1 MPRDLSLANGS
12 LQVMF
17 DAAYRLRDIYFP
29 NIGKENHTT
38 GHTCRFGVFGDGRL
52 TWVDERG
59 WDRQVRYEADT
70 LVTDVTLTHSSLGVR
85 LRVRDAVDFHE
96 NLFVREVTVQNLAAH
111 TRELRLFWHQ
121 DFHLYGSEI
130 GDTALYDPRLQAVLH
145 YKGHRYFLVNVQTEA
160 GVGVEEWAIGV
171 KEFQGA
177 EGTWRDAEDGLL
189 GRNPIAQGAVDSTVA
204 VRVTAAGGGRVTC
217 YYWIAAGQRFKD
229 VKTLNAVVSAKTP
242 GGLIERTKHFWTL
255 WVTKSLPDFADL
267 PAEVIELYKRSLL
280 ILRTLIDNLGG
291 ILAANDSDLLRFG
304 RDTYSYVW
312 PRDGARAAYAL
323 VRAGYLDLPRNF
335 FRFCAN
341 ILTEDGYLLHKY
353 NPDGSLGSSWHPWY
367 ADGHTVLPIQE
378 DETAAVLWALWQ
390 HFARYK
396 DVDFIKPL
404 YRPLIVRAADF
415 LEAFRA
421 AETGLPRPSY
431 DLWEERYGVHTY
443 TVAAVFGGLS
453 AAANF
458 ADCFGERAL
467 AEKHR
472 KAASD
477 LQHAASR
484 ILYSASANRFA
495 RRWDAVAQ
503 TLDPTADASLAGM
516 VTFGL
521 FPADDPLV
529 VSTMQQVEQRLTVRT
544 AVGGLARYERDGFL
558 RVTED
563 TARVP
568 GNPWIPCSLWL
579 AQYKIARAQAPAE
592 LRGALDILGW
602 VARQARPSGA
612 LPEQLHPFGTEAIS
626 VCPLAWSHAEF
637 IIAVRDYLDTHA
649 RMHVQA

>member
-12 LQVMF
+12 LQIMF

-29 NIGKENHTT
+29 NIGKENHTS
-38 GHTCRFGVFGDGRL
+38 GHTCRFGVFVDGRL
-52 TWVDERG
+52 AWVDEHG
-59 WDRQVRYEADT
+59 WDRRVGYEADT
-70 LVTDVTLTHSSLGVR
+70 LVTDVTLAHSGLSVR

-96 NLFVREVTVQNLAAH
+96 DLYLREVTVENLAPH
-111 TRELRLFWHQ
+111 TRELRLFFHQ

-145 YKGHRYFLVNVQTEA
+145 YKGRRYFLVNVQTEA
-160 GVGVEEWAIGV
+160 GAGVEEWAIGI

-204 VRVTAAGGGRVTC
+204 VRVTVAGRGRATS

-229 VKTLNAVVSAKTP
+229 VKTLNAVVVAKTP
-242 GGLIERTKHFWTL
+242 AGLIERTRHFWTL
-255 WVTKSLPDFADL
+255 WVTKSLPDFAGL
-267 PAEVIELYKRSLL
+267 PADVIDLYKRSLL

-323 VRAGYLDLPRNF
+323 VRAGYLDLPRAF

-341 ILTEDGYLLHKY
+341 ILTDDGYLLHKY

-367 ADGHTVLPIQE
+367 ADGQTVLPIQE

-390 HFARYK
+390 HFTRHK
-396 DVDFIKPL
+396 DIDFIKPL

-415 LEAFRA
+415 LESFRA
-421 AETGLPRPSY
+421 ADTGLPHPSY

-453 AAANF
+453 ASANF
-458 ADCFGERAL
+458 AEYFGERAL
-467 AEKHR
+467 AERYR

-477 LQHAASR
+477 LQRATR
-484 ILYSASANRFA
+484 QILYSASTKRFA
-495 RRWDAVAQ
+495 RRWDPAAQ
-503 TLDPTADASLAGM
+503 TLDPIVDASLAGM

-529 VSTMQQVEQRLTVRT
+529 VSTMKQVEQGLTVRT

-563 TARVP
+563 AARVP

-579 AQYKIARAQAPAE
+579 AQYKIARAETMAE

-602 VARQARPSGA
+602 VAKQARPSGA
-612 LPEQLHPFGTEAIS
+612 LPEQLHPFGAEAIS

-637 IIAVRDYLDTHA
+637 IIAVRDYLDA
-649 RMHVQA
+649 RTRLHIRT